1 MQTFEEQSSVN
12 EMADVV
18 RYANEEIEAL
28 QQDIANL
35 IAAGEQAMRALIELD
50 GGDPTD
56 ETGWDD
62 DLAYQ
67 AWRALTVAIAIAKGR
82 YFHE

>member
-1 MQTFEEQSSVN
+1 MQNLGQI
-12 EMADVV
+12 V
-18 RYANEEIEAL
+18 RCANDEIEAL

-50 GGDPTD
+50 GGDPTN

-62 DLAYQ
+62 ELALQ

-82 YFHE
+82 GTIP